1 MEKNCP
7 HFLELKGSLQVKA
20 LVQLFKLETA
30 LPTPPRPLHKKMS
43 SLSADYSVK
52 GDSGVIKPG
61 SAEGGQDVAQKSKEN
76 NGVTAFI
83 NLARVYLPSPP
94 PASTV
99 T

>member
-1 MEKNCP
+1 
-7 HFLELKGSLQVKA
+7 
-20 LVQLFKLETA
+20 
-30 LPTPPRPLHKKMS
+30 MS
-43 SLSADYSVK
+43 SPSGDYSLK

-83 NLARVYLPSPP
+83 NLARVYLPSPG
-94 PASTV
+94 ASTV

>member
-1 MEKNCP
+1 MEKNFP

-20 LVQLFKLETA
+20 LVRLIELETA
-30 LPTPPRPLHKKMS
+30 LPAPPPPPHKTS
-43 SLSADYSVK
+43 GDYSVK

-76 NGVTAFI
+76 NRVTAFI
-83 NLARVYLPSPP
+83 SLARVYLPSPV
-94 PASTV
+94 ASTV